1 MLGLKRGTV
10 QLVKHNSDW
19 KKVFELEAKKLK
31 KIFGED
37 AIDIQHIGST
47 ALKGMRAKPIIDI
60 GLMVLSFGAVKRHA
74 KELASAGYVLKEN
87 YGEKEM
93 FFTKGPEEKRTC
105 YLHIGEAGSG
115 FIESAIRFRDILRE
129 DKKIAKE
136 YSQLKEKLAI
146 EYSEERKVYTKK
158 KGEFIEKILSK

>member
-47 ALKGMRAKPIIDI
+47 ALI
-60 GLMVLSFGAVKRHA
+60 GLMVLSFGAVKRHI
-74 KELASAGYVLKEN
+74 KELAGAGYVLKEN

-93 FFTKGPEEKRTC
+93 FFTKGLEEKRTC

-115 FIESAIRFRDILRE
+115 FIENAIRFRDILRE